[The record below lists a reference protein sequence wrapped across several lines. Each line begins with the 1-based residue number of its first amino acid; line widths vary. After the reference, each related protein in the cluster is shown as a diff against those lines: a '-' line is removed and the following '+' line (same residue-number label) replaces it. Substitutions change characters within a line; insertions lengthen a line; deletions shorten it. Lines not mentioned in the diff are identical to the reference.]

1 MTSRAVVGVLALQ
14 GGVAEHARA
23 VEASGGEVVLVK
35 SERHLTGPDGLRL
48 DALILPGGESS
59 TIDRLLRLFDLCEPL
74 KLSITAG
81 LPTFGTCAGMILL
94 AQTINDPAPGQQSL
108 GVLDIAVSRN
118 AFGPQI
124 ASAESLFDVDATDV
138 HGDGPGS
145 AVRGA
150 LIRAPEVT
158 NVGPGARVIT
168 QWDGRVLGVTSGSD
182 SSLGTITAIAYHPEL
197 TGDFAFHRA
206 LVDRAHVHHI
216 AA

>member
-1 MTSRAVVGVLALQ
+1 MIPRAVVGVLALQ

-23 VEASGGEVVLVK
+23 VESSGSEVVLVK
-35 SERHLTGPDGLRL
+35 TERHLTGPDGPRV

-59 TIDRLLRLFDLCEPL
+59 TIDRLLRRFELFEPL
-74 KLSITAG
+74 QRTIESG

-94 AQTINDPAPGQQSL
+94 ARTINDPAPEQQSL

-124 ASAESLFDVDATDV
+124 ASAESLFDVDAEDV
-138 HGDGPGS
+138 HGSGPGG

-158 NVGPGARVIT
+158 EVGPGARIIT
-168 QWDGRVLGVTSGSD
+168 QWDGRVLGVTSGTGA
-182 SSLGTITAIAYHPEL
+182 SLGPITAIAYHPEL
-197 TGDFAFHRA
+197 TRDLAFHRA
-206 LVDRAHVHHI
+206 LVDRARAHHL